1 MCSTAGLGLMSS
13 AVSMIGTGISSVQ
26 SANAYRSYVN
36 NQTAATM
43 SNYEYQ
49 TRALNNQ
56 YSQEVEQLAQEKQST
71 YVQNLQAKA
80 TAAASAA
87 SSGVEG
93 SSIDSLL
100 TGYDRAT
107 AVNNYMIDRQLRMK
121 ELQYS
126 DKSDALRM
134 SALSSIYGQT
144 SYTNSAWGSTLSSAS
159 SLLSSGYEYYKTY
172 K

>member
-1 MCSTAGLGLMSS
+1 MCNSAGIGLVSSLTDMVGTSISS
-13 AVSMIGTGISSVQ
+13 AQ
-26 SANAYRSYVN
+26 SAKAYSSYVA

-43 SNYEYQ
+43 NNYEYQ
-49 TRALNNQ
+49 TRALNNK
-56 YSQEVEQLAQEKQST
+56 YSQEAEQLAQEKQQT
-71 YVQNLQAKA
+71 YIENLQAKA

-87 SSGVEG
+87 GSGVEG

-107 AVNNYMIDRQLRMK
+107 AINNYMIDRQLRMK
-121 ELQYS
+121 QLQYS
-126 DKSDALRM
+126 DQSDALRI

-144 SYTNSAWGSTLSSAS
+144 SYANTSLGSTLTSAS
-159 SLLSSGYEYYKTY
+159 SLLKSGYDYYKTL